1 MMSSKMAA
9 LGAAVCCIVILAS
22 SESSA
27 AAVSW
32 EKGEEWV
39 YSLWTELEVPV
50 LGTLNLTGSLTYE
63 LSRQTT
69 WNVNGT
75 DFEVNVMDVSGDAMA
90 LRSYYGLTLT
100 VAAVFGGELVVLRDS
115 LAVVSDNLR
124 MWANATFGEEPFAY
138 TYSYGNEITTAYS
151 PPLLSGFVPGTT
163 LPGSQ
168 WNETIAVTSGSR
180 EWANDSAPT
189 YMNSTSVINY
199 TCTAQN
205 GVAETNAGTYDT
217 LLIIESS
224 AEMDTRVES
233 HYSEELENFVLIN
246 RFSPA
251 DATQPYMKL
260 SLESYS
266 TPSGL
271 MLYLI
276 VGVAAAAVAVVAVV
290 IMLRSRR
297 SAKQR

>member
-1 MMSSKMAA
+1 MAA
-9 LGAAVCCIVILAS
+9 LAAAVCCIVILSS

-39 YSLWTELEVPV
+39 YSLWTQFDVPI
-50 LGTLNLTGSLTYE
+50 LGSLNLTGSLSHE
-63 LSRQTT
+63 LSQQTT

-75 DFEVNVMDVSGDAMA
+75 DYDVNVMEVSGDAMA
-90 LRSYYGLTLT
+90 LKSYYGLTLT
-100 VAAVFGGELVVLRDS
+100 VSATLGGEFVVLRDG
-115 LAVVSDNLR
+115 LAVLSDNLR

-163 LPGSQ
+163 LAGSQ
-168 WNETIAVTSGSR
+168 WNETVTVTSKSR

-189 YMNSTSVINY
+189 YMNSTSVVNY

-205 GVAETNAGTYDT
+205 GVAETDAGTFDT
-217 LLIIESS
+217 LLIVESS

-233 HYSEELENFVLIN
+233 YYSEELENFVLIN

-260 SLESYS
+260 SLKSHS

-276 VGVAAAAVAVVAVV
+276 VGVAAAAVVVVAALV
-290 IMLRSRR
+290 MLRYRR
-297 SAKQR
+297 SARQR

>member
-1 MMSSKMAA
+1 MLSSKMTALAVAA
-9 LGAAVCCIVILAS
+9 CCIVILS
-22 SESSA
+22 SAESSA
-27 AAVSW
+27 AAISW

-39 YSLWTELEVPV
+39 YSLWTQFDVPI
-50 LGTLNLTGSLTYE
+50 LGSLNLTGSLSYK
-63 LSRQTT
+63 LSLQTT

-75 DFEVNVMDVSGDAMA
+75 DYDVNVMEVTGDAMA
-90 LRSYYGLTLT
+90 LKSYYGLTL
-100 VAAVFGGELVVLRDS
+100 AVSATLGGEFVVLRDG
-115 LAVVSDNLR
+115 LAVLSDKLR

-163 LPGSQ
+163 LAGSQ
-168 WNETIAVTSGSR
+168 WNETVTVTSGSM

-189 YMNSTSVINY
+189 YMNSTSVVNY

-205 GVAETNAGTYDT
+205 GVAETDAGAFDT
-217 LLIIESS
+217 LLIVESS

-260 SLESYS
+260 SLRSHS

-276 VGVAAAAVAVVAVV
+276 VGVAAAAVVVVALV
-290 IMLRSRR
+290 MLMHRR
-297 SAKQR
+297 SARQR